1 MPAMFW
7 TMTWIAGVL
16 AAAAVAIV
24 AALQI
29 STPDPAMHASIT
41 QACNGPVEIAAVIGA
56 DPAALAAMQGA
67 HQSNGTQSGAN
78 GSLPITA
85 RVAGGQYV
93 VTVGTGNDTKTCL
106 VPLATTHL

>member
-7 TMTWIAGVL
+7 TLTWIGGIL
-16 AAAAVAIV
+16 AAAALAIV

-41 QACNGPVEIAAVIGA
+41 QACNGATEIGAVIGA
-56 DPAALAAMQGA
+56 DSAALAAMQGA
-67 HQSNGTQSGAN
+67 HQSTGTQSGAN

-85 RVAGGQYV
+85 RVSGNQYV
-93 VTVGTGNDTKTCL
+93 VTVGSGSDAKTCL